1 MFQKTEK
8 DLFKV
13 FGHLLKNDILYPLI
27 MFDKILKILQF
38 FKRVLYLLVFL
49 PTETYSKT
57 EKLPK
62 KEVNFL

>member
-13 FGHLLKNDILYPLI
+13 FGPLLKNDILYPLI